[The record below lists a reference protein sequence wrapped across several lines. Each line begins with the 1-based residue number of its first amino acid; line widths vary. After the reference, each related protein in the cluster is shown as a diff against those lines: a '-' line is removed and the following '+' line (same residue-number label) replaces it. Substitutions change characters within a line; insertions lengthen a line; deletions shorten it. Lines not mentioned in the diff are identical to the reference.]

1 MPTLPDRD
9 RKPARPCKFESSE
22 HLFGRRIPPAS
33 VGCGHASRSHEM
45 PLICVFDARSG
56 QTPPK

>member
-1 MPTLPDRD
+1 MTANQHDRASLS
-9 RKPARPCKFESSE
+9 PASY
-22 HLFGRRIPPAS
+22 LFGRRIPPAS